1 MNRKAFDTINY
12 GLFVVAAASEG
23 RLSGCIVNSLHQV
36 SSSMPPKFSLTVN
49 KRNETFK
56 AIEAAGSFAATV
68 LAQTAP
74 KDLVNLF
81 GYKSGRVAD
90 KFQGLDIG
98 TDGAG
103 NPYLKEHALA
113 RISCKIVEKLDLGDY
128 MLYIAAATEAEVL
141 SQGSALTLDYFKN
154 GGGTTPP
161 AATVYRTL
169 EKEEGWK
176 CTICGYIAE
185 KDELPDGYRCPLCRA
200 GKDKFVKL

>member
-1 MNRKAFDTINY
+1 MIFMGIMSQTVFAGNS
-12 GLFVVAAASEG
+12 ASV
-23 RLSGCIVNSLHQV
+23 LSGTVTIADTLGTLVEEGGIVTVTVTSTRDDESENIITITNNATYKAKLSFAYSLTEVQEHDFDASNGTYTVVLDTGESVTLRIFRDWGQAKTGTLTM
-36 SSSMPPKFSLTVN
+36 SDFSL
-49 KRNETFK
+49 
-56 AIEAAGSFAATV
+56 IE
-68 LAQTAP
+68 
-74 KDLVNLF
+74 
-81 GYKSGRVAD
+81 
-90 KFQGLDIG
+90 
-98 TDGAG
+98 
-103 NPYLKEHALA
+103 
-113 RISCKIVEKLDLGDY
+113 
-128 MLYIAAATEAEVL
+128 AATEAEVL